1 MFSMSKPIEIVFSE
15 KKTPSLNSPY
25 LICGFPGTGLVGKL
39 AVDYLIKELGAIHMA
54 DVFSSYFSPQVVI
67 QADGTTNIVK
77 NSLYYVKNNNKTDN
91 NINKTSSSKN
101 KKEIKNISKPTV
113 SSDQS
118 TNGLTQSIDSSS
130 SSSSSK
136 STNTTPAGA
145 AAASTSTTIAS
156 TSTSTSDPLSS
167 KKDLILLTGDS
178 QPVVPGSEYVLSEQ
192 ILDLITKFKISN
204 IYSLAS
210 YVTGTFVNDPKIYG
224 TATNPEM
231 VKSFRS
237 FNISTLDNGNITGMN
252 GLILGLGKLRGIEGI
267 CLLGETSGYVIDA
280 KASKHLLEI
289 LNNVLGIHINM
300 DEMNKR
306 SKDTEILIKN
316 LEQQMMAK
324 SGQFPQ
330 NVPTEEQ
337 EEELMFPQNRKSNM
351 GYIS

>member
-54 DVFSSYFSPQVVI
+54 DLFSSYFSPQVVI
-67 QADGTTNIVK
+67 QADGTTSIVK
-77 NSLYYVKNNNKTDN
+77 NSLYYVKNNKKNN
-91 NINKTSSSKN
+91 NIDINKINKN
-101 KKEIKNISKPTV
+101 KKEIKDISKPEV
-113 SSDQS
+113 QLNQSINGLPQS
-118 TNGLTQSIDSSS
+118 TDSSL
-130 SSSSSK
+130 K
-136 STNTTPAGA
+136 ST
-145 AAASTSTTIAS
+145 ASDS
-156 TSTSTSDPLSS
+156 LSS
-167 KKDLILLTGDS
+167 KDLILLTGDS

-224 TATNPEM
+224 TATNPEI

-280 KASKHLLEI
+280 KASKNLLEI

-306 SKDTEILIKN
+306 SKDTEVLIKN

-337 EEELMFPQNRKSNM
+337 EEELTFPQNRKSNM

>member
-15 KKTPSLNSPY
+15 KKTPPLHSPH

-67 QADGTTNIVK
+67 QADGTTSIVK
-77 NSLYYVKNNNKTDN
+77 NSLYYVKNNNTTTNSDN
-91 NINKTSSSKN
+91 VNKTSKN
-101 KKEIKNISKPTV
+101 KKEIKDISKPEV
-113 SSDQS
+113 QLNQSINGLPQS
-118 TNGLTQSIDSSS
+118 TIE
-130 SSSSSK
+130 SSK
-136 STNTTPAGA
+136 STTN
-145 AAASTSTTIAS
+145 
-156 TSTSTSDPLSS
+156 DPLSS
-167 KKDLILLTGDS
+167 KDLILLTGDS

-280 KASKHLLEI
+280 KASKNLLEI
-289 LNNVLGIHINM
+289 VNNVLGIHINM

-330 NVPTEEQ
+330 SVPTEEQ

>member
-1 MFSMSKPIEIVFSE
+1 MFSLSKPIEIVFSE

-54 DVFSSYFSPQVVI
+54 DLFSSYFSPQVVI

-77 NSLYYVKNNNKTDN
+77 NSLYYVKNDNNKN
-91 NINKTSSSKN
+91 NNIDINKTSKN
-101 KKEIKNISKPTV
+101 KKEIKDISKPEV
-113 SSDQS
+113 QLNQSINGLPQSPDSSLQS
-118 TNGLTQSIDSSS
+118 T
-130 SSSSSK
+130 
-136 STNTTPAGA
+136 
-145 AAASTSTTIAS
+145 AAASY
-156 TSTSTSDPLSS
+156 PLSS
-167 KKDLILLTGDS
+167 KDLILLTGDS

-224 TATNPEM
+224 TATNPEI

-280 KASKHLLEI
+280 KASKNLLEI

-330 NVPTEEQ
+330 SVPTEEQ
-337 EEELMFPQNRKSNM
+337 EEELAFPQNRKSNM

>member
-1 MFSMSKPIEIVFSE
+1 MSKPIEIVFSE
-15 KKTPSLNSPY
+15 KKMPSLNSPH

-39 AVDYLIKELGAIHMA
+39 AVDYLIKELGAVHMA
-54 DVFSSYFSPQVVI
+54 DLFSSYFSPQVVI
-67 QADGTTNIVK
+67 QVDGTTNIVK
-77 NSLYYVKNNNKTDN
+77 NSLYYVKKNNNNNYNNKT
-91 NINKTSSSKN
+91 SKN
-101 KKEIKNISKPTV
+101 KKEIKDIKPEV
-113 SSDQS
+113 QSDQS
-118 TNGLTQSIDSSS
+118 INGSAASPSPSPLPQSTVSLNP
-130 SSSSSK
+130 
-136 STNTTPAGA
+136 TNTTV
-145 AAASTSTTIAS
+145 S
-156 TSTSTSDPLSS
+156 PLSS
-167 KKDLILLTGDS
+167 KDLILLTGDS

-231 VKSFRS
+231 IKSFRS

-280 KASKHLLEI
+280 KASKNLLEI
-289 LNNVLGIHINM
+289 LNNVLGININM

-330 NVPTEEQ
+330 GVPTEEQ

>member
-67 QADGTTNIVK
+67 QADGTTSIVK
-77 NSLYYVKNNNKTDN
+77 NSLYYVKNNNTTNSDN
-91 NINKTSSSKN
+91 VNKTSKN
-101 KKEIKNISKPTV
+101 KKEIKDTSKPDV
-113 SSDQS
+113 QLNQS
-118 TNGLTQSIDSSS
+118 INGLPQSIE
-130 SSSSSK
+130 SSK
-136 STNTTPAGA
+136 STTN
-145 AAASTSTTIAS
+145 
-156 TSTSTSDPLSS
+156 DPLSS
-167 KKDLILLTGDS
+167 KDLILLTGDS

-280 KASKHLLEI
+280 KASKNLLEI

-330 NVPTEEQ
+330 SVPTEEQ

>member
-91 NINKTSSSKN
+91 NTNKTSSKN
-101 KKEIKNISKPTV
+101 KKEIKAISKPTV

-118 TNGLTQSIDSSS
+118 NNSLTQSIDSSS
-130 SSSSSK
+130 SSK
-136 STNTTPAGA
+136 STNITTTA

-156 TSTSTSDPLSS
+156 TNTSTSTRDPLSS

>member
-15 KKTPSLNSPY
+15 KKMPSLNSPH

-39 AVDYLIKELGAIHMA
+39 AVDYLIKELGAVHMA
-54 DVFSSYFSPQVVI
+54 DLFSSYFSPQVVI
-67 QADGTTNIVK
+67 QVDGTTNIVK
-77 NSLYYVKNNNKTDN
+77 NSLYYVKKNNNNYNNKT
-91 NINKTSSSKN
+91 SKN
-101 KKEIKNISKPTV
+101 KKEIKDISKPEV
-113 SSDQS
+113 QSDQS
-118 TNGLTQSIDSSS
+118 INDSAASPSPPLPQSTVSLNP
-130 SSSSSK
+130 
-136 STNTTPAGA
+136 TNTTV
-145 AAASTSTTIAS
+145 S
-156 TSTSTSDPLSS
+156 PLSS
-167 KKDLILLTGDS
+167 KDLILLTGDS

-231 VKSFRS
+231 IKSFRS

-280 KASKHLLEI
+280 KASKNLLEI
-289 LNNVLGIHINM
+289 LNNVLGININM

-330 NVPTEEQ
+330 GVPTEEQ

>member
-91 NINKTSSSKN
+91 NTNKTSSKN
-101 KKEIKNISKPTV
+101 KKEIKAISKPTV

-118 TNGLTQSIDSSS
+118 NNSLTQSIDSSS
-130 SSSSSK
+130 SSSK
-136 STNTTPAGA
+136 STNITTTA

-156 TSTSTSDPLSS
+156 TSTSTSTHDPLLS
-167 KKDLILLTGDS
+167 KNDLILLTGDS

>member
-67 QADGTTNIVK
+67 QADGTTSIVK
-77 NSLYYVKNNNKTDN
+77 NSLYYVKNNNTNNSDN
-91 NINKTSSSKN
+91 VNKTSKN
-101 KKEIKNISKPTV
+101 KKEIKDISKPEV
-113 SSDQS
+113 QLNQS
-118 TNGLTQSIDSSS
+118 INGLPQSIE
-130 SSSSSK
+130 SSK
-136 STNTTPAGA
+136 STTN
-145 AAASTSTTIAS
+145 
-156 TSTSTSDPLSS
+156 DPLSS
-167 KKDLILLTGDS
+167 KDLILLTGDS

-280 KASKHLLEI
+280 KASKNLLEI
-289 LNNVLGIHINM
+289 VNNVLGIHINM

-330 NVPTEEQ
+330 SVPTEEQ

>member
-91 NINKTSSSKN
+91 NTNKTSSKN
-101 KKEIKNISKPTV
+101 KKEIKAISKPTV

-118 TNGLTQSIDSSS
+118 NNSLTQSIDSSS
-130 SSSSSK
+130 SSSK
-136 STNTTPAGA
+136 STNITTTT
-145 AAASTSTTIAS
+145 AAASTITTIAS
-156 TSTSTSDPLSS
+156 TNTITSTRDPLSS

>member
-67 QADGTTNIVK
+67 QADGTTSIVK
-77 NSLYYVKNNNKTDN
+77 NSLYYVKNNKN
-91 NINKTSSSKN
+91 NNIDINKTSKN
-101 KKEIKNISKPTV
+101 KKEIKDISKPEV
-113 SSDQS
+113 QLNKSINGLPQS
-118 TNGLTQSIDSSS
+118 TDSSL
-130 SSSSSK
+130 
-136 STNTTPAGA
+136 
-145 AAASTSTTIAS
+145 TSTA
-156 TSTSTSDPLSS
+156 SDPLSS
-167 KKDLILLTGDS
+167 KDLILLTGDS
-178 QPVVPGSEYVLSEQ
+178 QPVVPGSEYILSEQ

-210 YVTGTFVNDPKIYG
+210 YVTGTFVNDPKIFG
-224 TATNPEM
+224 TATNPEII
-231 VKSFRS
+231 KSFRS

-280 KASKHLLEI
+280 KASKNLLEI

-330 NVPTEEQ
+330 SVPTEEQ

>member
-1 MFSMSKPIEIVFSE
+1 MFSLSKPIEIVFSE

-54 DVFSSYFSPQVVI
+54 DLFSSYFSPQVVI

-77 NSLYYVKNNNKTDN
+77 NSLYYVKNDNNKN
-91 NINKTSSSKN
+91 NNIDINKTSKN
-101 KKEIKNISKPTV
+101 KKEIKDISKPEV
-113 SSDQS
+113 QLNQSINGLPQSPDSSLQS
-118 TNGLTQSIDSSS
+118 T
-130 SSSSSK
+130 
-136 STNTTPAGA
+136 
-145 AAASTSTTIAS
+145 AAASY
-156 TSTSTSDPLSS
+156 PLSS
-167 KKDLILLTGDS
+167 KDLILLTGDS

-224 TATNPEM
+224 TATNPEI
-231 VKSFRS
+231 VKSFRA

-280 KASKHLLEI
+280 KASKNLLEI

-330 NVPTEEQ
+330 SVPTEEQ
-337 EEELMFPQNRKSNM
+337 EEELTFPQNRKSNM

>member
-67 QADGTTNIVK
+67 QADGTTSIVK
-77 NSLYYVKNNNKTDN
+77 NSLYYVKNNNTNNSDN
-91 NINKTSSSKN
+91 VNKTSKN
-101 KKEIKNISKPTV
+101 KKEIKDISKPEV
-113 SSDQS
+113 QLNQS
-118 TNGLTQSIDSSS
+118 INGLPPQSIDSL
-130 SSSSSK
+130 K
-136 STNTTPAGA
+136 STPN
-145 AAASTSTTIAS
+145 
-156 TSTSTSDPLSS
+156 DPLSS
-167 KKDLILLTGDS
+167 KDLILLTGDS

-280 KASKHLLEI
+280 KASKNLLEI
-289 LNNVLGIHINM
+289 VNNVLGIHINM

-330 NVPTEEQ
+330 SVPTEEQ

>member
-77 NSLYYVKNNNKTDN
+77 NSLYYVKNNNTTDN
-91 NINKTSSSKN
+91 NTNKTSSKN
-101 KKEIKNISKPTV
+101 KKEIKAISKPTV

-118 TNGLTQSIDSSS
+118 NNSLTQSIDY

-136 STNTTPAGA
+136 STNITTTA
-145 AAASTSTTIAS
+145 AS
-156 TSTSTSDPLSS
+156 TSTSTSTRDPLSS
-167 KKDLILLTGDS
+167 KNDLILLTGDS

-280 KASKHLLEI
+280 KASKNLLEI
-289 LNNVLGIHINM
+289 LNNVLGININM

-330 NVPTEEQ
+330 NIPTEEQ

>member
-67 QADGTTNIVK
+67 QADGTTSIVK
-77 NSLYYVKNNNKTDN
+77 NSLYYVKNNNTN
-91 NINKTSSSKN
+91 NNSNNVNRTSKN
-101 KKEIKNISKPTV
+101 KKEIKDISKPEV
-113 SSDQS
+113 QLNQS
-118 TNGLTQSIDSSS
+118 INDLPQSIDSL
-130 SSSSSK
+130 K
-136 STNTTPAGA
+136 STPN
-145 AAASTSTTIAS
+145 
-156 TSTSTSDPLSS
+156 DPLSS
-167 KKDLILLTGDS
+167 KDLILLTGDS
-178 QPVVPGSEYVLSEQ
+178 QPVVPGSEYIISEQ

-280 KASKHLLEI
+280 KASKNLLEI
-289 LNNVLGIHINM
+289 VNNVLGIHINM

-330 NVPTEEQ
+330 SVPTEEQ

>member
-1 MFSMSKPIEIVFSE
+1 MSKPIEIVFSE

-67 QADGTTNIVK
+67 HADGTTSIVK
-77 NSLYYVKNNNKTDN
+77 NSLYYVKNNNNNKDN
-91 NINKTSSSKN
+91 DNSNKTRKN
-101 KKEIKNISKPTV
+101 KKEIKDINKPKAPF
-113 SSDQS
+113 DQS
-118 TNGLTQSIDSSS
+118 SNGIPQSIDSSS
-130 SSSSSK
+130 YSKHITSTINISSSNDS
-136 STNTTPAGA
+136 
-145 AAASTSTTIAS
+145 
-156 TSTSTSDPLSS
+156 LSS
-167 KKDLILLTGDS
+167 KDLILLTGDS

-192 ILDLITKFKISN
+192 ILDLIAKFKISN

-224 TATNPEM
+224 TSTNPEM

-306 SKDTEILIKN
+306 SKDTELLIKN

-330 NVPTEEQ
+330 SVPTEEQ

>member
-1 MFSMSKPIEIVFSE
+1 MSKPIEIVFSE

-54 DVFSSYFSPQVVI
+54 DVFSSYFSPQIVI
-67 QADGTTNIVK
+67 QADGTTSIVK
-77 NSLYYVKNNNKTDN
+77 NSLYYVKNNNTNNNSDN
-91 NINKTSSSKN
+91 VNKTSKN
-101 KKEIKNISKPTV
+101 KKEIKDISKPEV
-113 SSDQS
+113 QLNQS
-118 TNGLTQSIDSSS
+118 INGLPPQSIDSL
-130 SSSSSK
+130 K
-136 STNTTPAGA
+136 STTN
-145 AAASTSTTIAS
+145 
-156 TSTSTSDPLSS
+156 DPLSS
-167 KKDLILLTGDS
+167 KDLILLTGDS

-280 KASKHLLEI
+280 KASKNLLEI
-289 LNNVLGIHINM
+289 VNNVLGIHINM

-330 NVPTEEQ
+330 SVPTEEQ

>member
-77 NSLYYVKNNNKTDN
+77 NSLYYVKNNNTNNNDN
-91 NINKTSSSKN
+91 VNKTSKN
-101 KKEIKNISKPTV
+101 KKEIKDISKPEV
-113 SSDQS
+113 QLNQS
-118 TNGLTQSIDSSS
+118 INGLPQSIDSL
-130 SSSSSK
+130 K
-136 STNTTPAGA
+136 STTN
-145 AAASTSTTIAS
+145 
-156 TSTSTSDPLSS
+156 DPLSS
-167 KKDLILLTGDS
+167 KDLILLTGDS

-280 KASKHLLEI
+280 KASKNLLEI
-289 LNNVLGIHINM
+289 VNNVLGIHINM

-330 NVPTEEQ
+330 SVPTEEQ

>member
-1 MFSMSKPIEIVFSE
+1 
-15 KKTPSLNSPY
+15 
-25 LICGFPGTGLVGKL
+25 
-39 AVDYLIKELGAIHMA
+39 MA

-91 NINKTSSSKN
+91 NTNKTSSKN
-101 KKEIKNISKPTV
+101 KKEIKAISKPTV

-118 TNGLTQSIDSSS
+118 NNSLTQSIDSSS
-130 SSSSSK
+130 SSK
-136 STNTTPAGA
+136 STNITTTT
-145 AAASTSTTIAS
+145 AASTSTTIAS
-156 TSTSTSDPLSS
+156 TSTSTSTRDPLSS

>member
-1 MFSMSKPIEIVFSE
+1 MFSMAKPIEILFSE

-54 DVFSSYFSPQVVI
+54 DLFSSYFSPQVVI
-67 QADGTTNIVK
+67 QADGTTSIVK
-77 NSLYYVKNNNKTDN
+77 NSLYYVKNNN
-91 NINKTSSSKN
+91 INKTSKKN
-101 KKEIKNISKPTV
+101 RNEIKDINNVQEVQLNQSINGPTQSNDSLKPT
-113 SSDQS
+113 
-118 TNGLTQSIDSSS
+118 
-130 SSSSSK
+130 
-136 STNTTPAGA
+136 
-145 AAASTSTTIAS
+145 
-156 TSTSTSDPLSS
+156 TSDTLSS
-167 KKDLILLTGDS
+167 KDLILLTGDS
-178 QPVVPGSEYVLSEQ
+178 QPVVPGAEYLLSEQ
-192 ILDLITKFKISN
+192 ILDLITKFQISN

-210 YVTGTFVNDPKIYG
+210 YVTGTFVHDPKIYG

-280 KASKHLLEI
+280 KASKNLLEI

-330 NVPTEEQ
+330 SVTTEEQ
-337 EEELMFPQNRKSNM
+337 EEDLMLPQNRKSNM

>member
-15 KKTPSLNSPY
+15 KKMPSLNSPH

-54 DVFSSYFSPQVVI
+54 DLFSSYFSPQVVI
-67 QADGTTNIVK
+67 QVDGTTNIVK
-77 NSLYYVKNNNKTDN
+77 NSLYYVKKNNNNTNNNKT
-91 NINKTSSSKN
+91 SKN
-101 KKEIKNISKPTV
+101 KKEIKDISKPEVQSDQSINDSAASPSPSPPQSTVSLNPTTTTV
-113 SSDQS
+113 SS
-118 TNGLTQSIDSSS
+118 
-130 SSSSSK
+130 
-136 STNTTPAGA
+136 
-145 AAASTSTTIAS
+145 
-156 TSTSTSDPLSS
+156 PLSS
-167 KKDLILLTGDS
+167 QDLILLTGDS

-231 VKSFRS
+231 IKSFRS

-280 KASKHLLEI
+280 KASKNLLEI
-289 LNNVLGIHINM
+289 LNNVLGININM

-330 NVPTEEQ
+330 GVPTEEQ

>member
-1 MFSMSKPIEIVFSE
+1 MSKPIEIVFSE

-67 QADGTTNIVK
+67 QADGTTSIVK
-77 NSLYYVKNNNKTDN
+77 NSLYYVKNNNTNNNSDN
-91 NINKTSSSKN
+91 VNRTSKN
-101 KKEIKNISKPTV
+101 KKEIKDISKPEV
-113 SSDQS
+113 HLNQSS
-118 TNGLTQSIDSSS
+118 NGLPQSIDSL
-130 SSSSSK
+130 K
-136 STNTTPAGA
+136 STPN
-145 AAASTSTTIAS
+145 
-156 TSTSTSDPLSS
+156 DPLSS
-167 KKDLILLTGDS
+167 KDLILLTGDS

-280 KASKHLLEI
+280 KASKNLLEI
-289 LNNVLGIHINM
+289 VNNVLGIHINM

-330 NVPTEEQ
+330 SVPTEEQ

>member
-1 MFSMSKPIEIVFSE
+1 MSKPIEIVFSE

-67 QADGTTNIVK
+67 QADGTTSIVK
-77 NSLYYVKNNNKTDN
+77 NSLYYVKNNNTNNSDN
-91 NINKTSSSKN
+91 VNKTSKN
-101 KKEIKNISKPTV
+101 KKEIKDTSKPDV
-113 SSDQS
+113 QLNQS
-118 TNGLTQSIDSSS
+118 INGLPQSIE
-130 SSSSSK
+130 SSK
-136 STNTTPAGA
+136 STTN
-145 AAASTSTTIAS
+145 
-156 TSTSTSDPLSS
+156 DPLSS
-167 KKDLILLTGDS
+167 KDLILLTGDS

-280 KASKHLLEI
+280 KASKNLLEI
-289 LNNVLGIHINM
+289 VNNVLGIHINM

-330 NVPTEEQ
+330 SVPTEEQ

>member
-1 MFSMSKPIEIVFSE
+1 MSKPIEIVFSE

-67 QADGTTNIVK
+67 QVDGTTSIVK
-77 NSLYYVKNNNKTDN
+77 NSLYYVKNNNTNNSDN
-91 NINKTSSSKN
+91 VNKTSKN
-101 KKEIKNISKPTV
+101 KKEIKDISKPEV
-113 SSDQS
+113 HLNQS
-118 TNGLTQSIDSSS
+118 VNGLPQSIDSL
-130 SSSSSK
+130 K
-136 STNTTPAGA
+136 STTN
-145 AAASTSTTIAS
+145 
-156 TSTSTSDPLSS
+156 DPLSS
-167 KKDLILLTGDS
+167 KDLILLTGDS

-280 KASKHLLEI
+280 KASKNLLEI
-289 LNNVLGIHINM
+289 VNNVLGIHINM

-330 NVPTEEQ
+330 SVPTEEQ

>member
-15 KKTPSLNSPY
+15 KKPPSLNSPY

-39 AVDYLIKELGAIHMA
+39 AVDYLIKQLGAIHMA
-54 DVFSSYFSPQVVI
+54 DLFSTYFSPQVVI
-67 QADGTTNIVK
+67 QADGTTSIVK
-77 NSLYYVKNNNKTDN
+77 NSLYYVKNNKN
-91 NINKTSSSKN
+91 NNNDDINKTRKN
-101 KKEIKNISKPTV
+101 KKEIKDISKPKA
-113 SSDQS
+113 SFDQS
-118 TNGLTQSIDSSS
+118 NNHLPQQSMDLSSL
-130 SSSSSK
+130 K
-136 STNTTPAGA
+136 PA
-145 AAASTSTTIAS
+145 TIAS
-156 TSTSTSDPLSS
+156 TTSTNISSNDPLSS
-167 KKDLILLTGDS
+167 KDLILLTGDS

-210 YVTGTFVNDPKIYG
+210 YVTGNFVNDPKIYG

-231 VKSFRS
+231 VKTFRS

-306 SKDTEILIKN
+306 SKDTELLIKN

-330 NVPTEEQ
+330 SVPTEEQ

>member
-67 QADGTTNIVK
+67 QADGTTSIVK
-77 NSLYYVKNNNKTDN
+77 NSLYYVKNNNTNNSDN
-91 NINKTSSSKN
+91 VNKTSKN
-101 KKEIKNISKPTV
+101 KKEIKDISKPEV
-113 SSDQS
+113 QLNQS
-118 TNGLTQSIDSSS
+118 IDGLSQSIDSL
-130 SSSSSK
+130 K
-136 STNTTPAGA
+136 STTN
-145 AAASTSTTIAS
+145 
-156 TSTSTSDPLSS
+156 DPLSS
-167 KKDLILLTGDS
+167 KDLILLTGDS

-280 KASKHLLEI
+280 KASKNLLEI
-289 LNNVLGIHINM
+289 VNNVLGIHINM

-330 NVPTEEQ
+330 SVPTEEQ

>member
-77 NSLYYVKNNNKTDN
+77 NSLYYVKNNNTTDN
-91 NINKTSSSKN
+91 NTNKTSSKN
-101 KKEIKNISKPTV
+101 KKEIKAISKPTV

-118 TNGLTQSIDSSS
+118 NNSLTQSIDYS

-136 STNTTPAGA
+136 STNI
-145 AAASTSTTIAS
+145 TTIAS
-156 TSTSTSDPLSS
+156 TSTSTSTRDPLSS
-167 KKDLILLTGDS
+167 KNDLILLTGDS

>member
-67 QADGTTNIVK
+67 QADGTTSIVK
-77 NSLYYVKNNNKTDN
+77 NSLYYVKNNNTNNSDN
-91 NINKTSSSKN
+91 VNKTSKN
-101 KKEIKNISKPTV
+101 KKEIKDTSKPEV
-113 SSDQS
+113 QL
-118 TNGLTQSIDSSS
+118 NQSINGVPQSIE
-130 SSSSSK
+130 SSK
-136 STNTTPAGA
+136 STTN
-145 AAASTSTTIAS
+145 
-156 TSTSTSDPLSS
+156 DPLSS
-167 KKDLILLTGDS
+167 KDLILLTGDS

-280 KASKHLLEI
+280 KASKNLLEI
-289 LNNVLGIHINM
+289 VNNVLGIHINM

-330 NVPTEEQ
+330 SVPTEEQ

>member
-39 AVDYLIKELGAIHMA
+39 AVDYLIKELGAIHLA

-67 QADGTTNIVK
+67 HADGTTSIVK
-77 NSLYYVKNNNKTDN
+77 NSLYYVKNNSNNKDN
-91 NINKTSSSKN
+91 DYINKTRKN
-101 KKEIKNISKPTV
+101 KKEIKDINKPKAPF
-113 SSDQS
+113 DQS
-118 TNGLTQSIDSSS
+118 SNGIPQSIDSSS
-130 SSSSSK
+130 SSKPTTSTINISSS
-136 STNTTPAGA
+136 SN
-145 AAASTSTTIAS
+145 
-156 TSTSTSDPLSS
+156 DPLSS
-167 KKDLILLTGDS
+167 KDLILLTGDS

-306 SKDTEILIKN
+306 SKDTELLIKN

-330 NVPTEEQ
+330 SVPTEEQ

>member
-77 NSLYYVKNNNKTDN
+77 NSLYYVKNNNKTNN
-91 NINKTSSSKN
+91 NINKTRSKN
-101 KKEIKNISKPTV
+101 KKEIKDISKPTV

-118 TNGLTQSIDSSS
+118 NNGLTQSIDD
-130 SSSSSK
+130 SSSK
-136 STNTTPAGA
+136 STNTPTA

-156 TSTSTSDPLSS
+156 TSTSDPLSS
-167 KKDLILLTGDS
+167 KNDLILLTGDS

-280 KASKHLLEI
+280 KASKNLLEI
-289 LNNVLGIHINM
+289 VNNVLGIHINM

-330 NVPTEEQ
+330 SVPTEEQ

>member
-1 MFSMSKPIEIVFSE
+1 MFSMAKPIEMVFSE
-15 KKTPSLNSPY
+15 KKIPSLNSPY

-54 DVFSSYFSPQVVI
+54 DLFSSYFAPQVVI
-67 QADGTTNIVK
+67 QADGTTSIVK
-77 NSLYYVKNNNKTDN
+77 NSLYYVKNNNNIN
-91 NINKTSSSKN
+91 NNVNKTSKKN
-101 KKEIKNISKPTV
+101 RKEIK
-113 SSDQS
+113 D
-118 TNGLTQSIDSSS
+118 TNKVPEVQLNQSINGPPQSNDSL
-130 SSSSSK
+130 K
-136 STNTTPAGA
+136 ST
-145 AAASTSTTIAS
+145 
-156 TSTSTSDPLSS
+156 TSDPLSS
-167 KKDLILLTGDS
+167 KDLILLTGDS
-178 QPVVPGSEYVLSEQ
+178 QPVVPGAEYVLSEQ

-280 KASKHLLEI
+280 KASKNLLEI

-330 NVPTEEQ
+330 SVPTEEQ
-337 EEELMFPQNRKSNM
+337 EEDLTLPQNRKSNM

>member
-54 DVFSSYFSPQVVI
+54 DVFSSYFSPQIVI
-67 QADGTTNIVK
+67 QADGTTSIVK
-77 NSLYYVKNNNKTDN
+77 NSLYYVKNNNNTNNSDN
-91 NINKTSSSKN
+91 VNKISKN
-101 KKEIKNISKPTV
+101 KKEIKDISKPEV
-113 SSDQS
+113 QLNQSINGLPQS
-118 TNGLTQSIDSSS
+118 TDSL
-130 SSSSSK
+130 K
-136 STNTTPAGA
+136 STTN
-145 AAASTSTTIAS
+145 
-156 TSTSTSDPLSS
+156 DPLSS
-167 KKDLILLTGDS
+167 KDLILLTGDS

-280 KASKHLLEI
+280 KASKNLLEI
-289 LNNVLGIHINM
+289 VNNVLGIHINM

-330 NVPTEEQ
+330 SVPTEEQ

>member
-67 QADGTTNIVK
+67 QADGTTSIVK
-77 NSLYYVKNNNKTDN
+77 NSLYYVKNNNTNNSDN
-91 NINKTSSSKN
+91 VNKTSKN
-101 KKEIKNISKPTV
+101 KKEIKDISKPEV
-113 SSDQS
+113 QLNQS
-118 TNGLTQSIDSSS
+118 INGLPPQSIDSL
-130 SSSSSK
+130 K
-136 STNTTPAGA
+136 STTN
-145 AAASTSTTIAS
+145 
-156 TSTSTSDPLSS
+156 DPLSS
-167 KKDLILLTGDS
+167 KDLILLTGDS

-280 KASKHLLEI
+280 KASKNLLEI
-289 LNNVLGIHINM
+289 VNNVLGIHINM

-330 NVPTEEQ
+330 SVPTEEQ

>member
-15 KKTPSLNSPY
+15 KKTPPLHSPH

-54 DVFSSYFSPQVVI
+54 DLFSSYFSPQVVI

-77 NSLYYVKNNNKTDN
+77 NSLYYVKNTSNSSNK
-91 NINKTSSSKN
+91 NKSSKI
-101 KKEIKNISKPTV
+101 KKEIKEIVKPEVQLGQTIIGDD
-113 SSDQS
+113 SPNTLPPLPPHQQS
-118 TNGLTQSIDSSS
+118 TTSLNSI
-130 SSSSSK
+130 
-136 STNTTPAGA
+136 
-145 AAASTSTTIAS
+145 TSG
-156 TSTSTSDPLSS
+156 PLSS
-167 KKDLILLTGDS
+167 KDLILLTGDS
-178 QPVVPGSEYVLSEQ
+178 QPVVPGSEYILSEQ

-210 YVTGTFVNDPKIYG
+210 YVTGTFVNNPKIYG
-224 TATNPEM
+224 TATNQEM

-280 KASKHLLEI
+280 KASKNLLEI
-289 LNNVLGIHINM
+289 LNNVLGININM

-316 LEQQMMAK
+316 LEQQMLAK
-324 SGQFPQ
+324 SGQLPQ
-330 NVPTEEQ
+330 GVPTDEQ

>member
-1 MFSMSKPIEIVFSE
+1 MSKPIEIVFSE
-15 KKTPSLNSPY
+15 KKTPPLHSPH

-54 DVFSSYFSPQVVI
+54 DLFSSYFSPQVVI

-77 NSLYYVKNNNKTDN
+77 NSLYYVKNTSNSSNK
-91 NINKTSSSKN
+91 NKSSKI
-101 KKEIKNISKPTV
+101 KKEIKEIGKPEVQLGQTIIGDD
-113 SSDQS
+113 SPNTHPSLPPHQQS
-118 TNGLTQSIDSSS
+118 TTSLNSI
-130 SSSSSK
+130 
-136 STNTTPAGA
+136 
-145 AAASTSTTIAS
+145 TSG
-156 TSTSTSDPLSS
+156 PLSS
-167 KKDLILLTGDS
+167 KDLILLTGDS
-178 QPVVPGSEYVLSEQ
+178 QPVVPGSEYILSEQ

-210 YVTGTFVNDPKIYG
+210 YVTGTFVNNPKIYG
-224 TATNPEM
+224 TATNQEM

-280 KASKHLLEI
+280 KASKNLLEI
-289 LNNVLGIHINM
+289 LNNVLGININM

-316 LEQQMMAK
+316 LEQQMLAK
-324 SGQFPQ
+324 SGQLPQ
-330 NVPTEEQ
+330 GVPTDEQ

>member
-1 MFSMSKPIEIVFSE
+1 MSKPIEIVFSE
-15 KKTPSLNSPY
+15 KKMPSLNSPH

-54 DVFSSYFSPQVVI
+54 DLFSSYFSPQVVI
-67 QADGTTNIVK
+67 QVDGTTNIVK
-77 NSLYYVKNNNKTDN
+77 NSLYYVKKNNNNNTNNKT
-91 NINKTSSSKN
+91 SKN
-101 KKEIKNISKPTV
+101 KKEIKDINKPEVQSDQSINDSAASPSPVQSDQSINDSAASPSPPPPQSTVSLNPTTTTV
-113 SSDQS
+113 SS
-118 TNGLTQSIDSSS
+118 
-130 SSSSSK
+130 
-136 STNTTPAGA
+136 
-145 AAASTSTTIAS
+145 
-156 TSTSTSDPLSS
+156 PLSS
-167 KKDLILLTGDS
+167 QDLILLTGDS

-231 VKSFRS
+231 IKSFRS

-280 KASKHLLEI
+280 KASKNLLEI
-289 LNNVLGIHINM
+289 LNNVLGININM

-330 NVPTEEQ
+330 GV
-337 EEELMFPQNRKSNM
+337 
-351 GYIS
+351 